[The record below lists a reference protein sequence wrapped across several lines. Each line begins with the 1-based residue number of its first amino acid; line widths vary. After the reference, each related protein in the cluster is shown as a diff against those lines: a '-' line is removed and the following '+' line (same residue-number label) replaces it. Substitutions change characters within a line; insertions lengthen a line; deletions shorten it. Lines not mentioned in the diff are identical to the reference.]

1 MASANRHLVN
11 ELFNDAAIKAAVMQ
25 RVVVEFDLEC
35 AQLCRVSE
43 GLTNVFRHINPTD
56 VDKFKWST
64 CIDTLTTNA
73 PTMLL
78 VFNGIVSHS
87 DRRNKSKSGSYHY
100 PGICAAI
107 AILLKERNIR
117 MVGIQ
122 SIASLMLLSSHANK
136 LVRTCT
142 CTSTCNNIYSHSMEN
157 EQTYMYI

>member
-11 ELFNDAAIKAAVMQ
+11 ELFNDATIKAAIMQ

-43 GLTNVFRHINPTD
+43 GFTNVFHHINPAD
-56 VDKFKWST
+56 VDKFKWSS

-73 PTMLL
+73 PTMLFL
-78 VFNGIVSHS
+78 FSGIVSHS
-87 DRRNKSKSGSYHY
+87 DHRNKSKSGSRHY

-122 SIASLMLLSSHANK
+122 SIVSLMLLSSHTNK
-136 LVRTCT
+136 LVHTI
-142 CTSTCNNIYSHSMEN
+142 TCNNILS
-157 EQTYMYI
+157 